1 MKIQNVQSNSHPSF
15 GALKRNPLT
24 MSEDMFN
31 SIKKIPAIDTFSKKY
46 DAVVSLE
53 PFVSMHNQNRVQ
65 MALQFSNIKPK
76 NIFARLYNKFVTP
89 PKYSSIVFE
98 TKAVDDV
105 GMYAELEKTSKNR
118 LFEIYN
124 K

>member
-1 MKIQNVQSNSHPSF
+1 MKIQSIQSSSNPSF

-31 SIKKIPAIDTFSKKY
+31 SIKKIPVIDTFSKKY
-46 DAVVSLE
+46 NAVVSLK
-53 PFVSMHNQNRVQ
+53 PFVSANDHDRVQ
-65 MALQFSNIKPK
+65 MALQFSHIKPK
-76 NIFARLYNKFVTP
+76 NIFARLYNKFVNP
-89 PKYSSIVFE
+89 PKYNKIILK

-118 LFEIYN
+118 LFYFYY